1 MKNKPLII
9 VSGEPYS
16 IFSEIFYKIFKS
28 SFYKKYK
35 IPIILI
41 GSKNVI
47 EMQMKKMKYSYKIN
61 LIKKNEIE
69 NAKLNNFEINLIDVK
84 LKFKKPFGKIT
95 NKSSKYIKEC
105 FEIAINI
112 MKKKLGF
119 ALINGPVSKTHFLH
133 GKYNGITEYL
143 SHKTYKKNDE
153 VMLIYNKLLSVC
165 PITTHIP
172 LKNVS
177 KRISSNEILKKIT
190 TINKFYK
197 TNLKKI
203 PKFAVTGLNPH
214 CESNFKN
221 NEENKIIKPAIKR
234 AQKKNLRV
242 KGPFPAD
249 TLFTKNNIK
258 KFDVVIGMYH
268 DQVIAPFKT
277 LYNFN
282 AINITLGL
290 PFIRISPD
298 HGTNN
303 QMLGKKKSDP
313 TSLKEALL
321 FLKKLNEN

>member
-1 MKNKPLII
+1 
-9 VSGEPYS
+9 
-16 IFSEIFYKIFKS
+16 
-28 SFYKKYK
+28 
-35 IPIILI
+35 
-41 GSKNVI
+41 
-47 EMQMKKMKYSYKIN
+47 
-61 LIKKNEIE
+61 
-69 NAKLNNFEINLIDVK
+69 
-84 LKFKKPFGKIT
+84 
-95 NKSSKYIKEC
+95 
-105 FEIAINI
+105 
-112 MKKKLGF
+112 
-119 ALINGPVSKTHFLH
+119 
-133 GKYNGITEYL
+133 
-143 SHKTYKKNDE
+143 
-153 VMLIYNKLLSVC
+153 MLIYNKLLSVC

-177 KRISSNEILKKIT
+177 KRISSNKILKKIT

-214 CESNFKN
+214 CESIFKN
-221 NEENKIIKPAIKR
+221 NEENKIIKPAIKQ

-249 TLFTKNNIK
+249 TIFTKNNIK

-303 QMLGKKKSDP
+303 QMLGQNKSDP
-313 TSLKEALL
+313 TSLQEALN
-321 FLKKLNEN
+321 FVNKIRVN